1 MDAPTPQE
9 ITDYWHEMVDKA
21 SRLKDEDNSFQVLP
35 GDTNQVTLP
44 HEAITVPIAVSTSWL
59 PAIISGNPVALT
71 KDADELRDVVAAL
84 TLNLDLMEETENQ
97 LVEWE
102 GDAAVRFATYRGK
115 VGTALSLYEAGAA
128 ELARCLEGYS
138 AMLAAARADAYN
150 VIDDA
155 MAVLT
160 QYGEENEITG
170 IRRTLNIFDAVAS
183 AIDAGTK
190 NPLMLVAA
198 LGKIVNEG
206 VDWVFIGGGK
216 LQELVDSCAAALEKI
231 YQTLDQDA
239 PKFVDAFTEIINN
252 LAENVPPEV
261 AAGVV
266 RPGADF
272 DPGEFAPDDCPE
284 FDAIHASG
292 SIDTSAITPPSEGE
306 TEGHD

>member
-21 SRLKDEDNSFQVLP
+21 SWLKDEDNSFQVLP
-35 GDTNQVTLP
+35 GETNQVTLP
-44 HEAITVPIAVSTSWL
+44 HEAITIPISVSTSWL
-59 PAIISGNPVALT
+59 PAITSGNPAALA
-71 KDADELRDVVAAL
+71 KDADELRDVAAAL
-84 TLNLDLMEETENQ
+84 TLNYDLMEETENQ

-102 GDAAVRFATYRGK
+102 GDTAVRFATYRGK

-155 MAVLT
+155 MAALT
-160 QYGEENEITG
+160 QYEEENEITG
-170 IRRTLNIFDAVAS
+170 IKRTLNIFDAVAS

-198 LGKIVNEG
+198 LGKIINEG
-206 VDWVFIGGGK
+206 IDWVFIGGEK

-239 PKFVDAFTEIINN
+239 PKFVDAFDEIINN

-261 AAGVV
+261 AAGLVQ
-266 RPGADF
+266 PGADF
-272 DPGEFAPDDCPE
+272 NPGEFTPDDCPE
-284 FDAIHASG
+284 FTAILASG
-292 SIDTSAITPPSEGE
+292 TIDTSAITPPPEGE
-306 TEGHD
+306 TEDHD